1 MITYSLL
8 KSTGA
13 VTNLLTSNLSTL
25 HFKLHKLLCTFFNLS
40 KSNLSILVFT
50 FAKKIFLAKD
60 DVSASVSIF

>member
-13 VTNLLTSNLSTL
+13 VTNLSTSNLSTL